1 MRYDFDETVDRE
13 GGHCLK
19 YDFRKQVF
27 GTEDVLPMWI
37 ADMEFK
43 TPDFVV
49 AAVQKRAAHEI
60 YGYPCRPAEFCDAA
74 RKWVKS
80 RHGWEIQNRWISF
93 SPGVVPALS
102 ALILALTQPGDK
114 IIAQLPAYPPFLS
127 TVKNHGRRIVN
138 NPLKHQNGR
147 YRMDF
152 TDLIRKIDSRVKMI
166 LFCSPHNPSG
176 RVWQKEELARL
187 AEICLANDI
196 IIVSD
201 EIHSDLVF
209 KPHRHIPMAALSEEI
224 ARQTI
229 TCIAPSKTFNMA
241 GLSTSVIIS
250 GNPKYKTAFD
260 NMLDTLHIQGGNIFS
275 FPALAAAYNQ
285 GAKWL
290 EQLLDYL
297 EKNIDFALDFIER
310 HLPLIKTH
318 KPEASYLLWLNC
330 RAMGLGDEKLFEF
343 MVEKARV
350 GMNNGIDF
358 GGEGRGFLRLN
369 VACPRSML
377 HRALVRIAEA
387 VNEPEQDIRRR

>member
-1 MRYDFDETVDRE
+1 MRYDFDETVDRQ
-13 GGHCLK
+13 GDHCLK
-19 YDFRKQVF
+19 YGLRKQVF
-27 GTEDVLPMWI
+27 GTENVLPMWV

-49 AAVQKRAAHEI
+49 AAVKNRAAHEN
-60 YGYPCRPAEFCDAA
+60 YGYPYQSAEFCDAA

-80 RHGWEIQNRWISF
+80 RHGWEIKNHWISF

-114 IIAQLPAYPPFLS
+114 IIAQLPVYPPFLS
-127 TVKNHGRRIVN
+127 TAKNHGRRIVN
-138 NPLKHQNGR
+138 NPLKHENGR

-152 TDLIRKIDSRVKMI
+152 MDLVQKIDSRVRMI
-166 LFCSPHNPSG
+166 LLCSPHNPSG

-187 AEICLANDI
+187 GEICLANDI

-209 KPHRHIPMAALSEEI
+209 KPNRHIPMASLSEEI
-224 ARQTI
+224 AQQTI
-229 TCIAPSKTFNMA
+229 SCIAPSKTFNMA
-241 GLSTSVIIS
+241 GLSASVIIT

-260 NMLDTLHIQGGNIFS
+260 NMLDTLHISGGNIFS

-285 GAKWL
+285 GIQWL

-297 EKNIDFALDFIER
+297 EKNIDFAVDFIDR
-310 HLPLIKTH
+310 HLPLIKTY
-318 KPEASYLLWLNC
+318 KPEASYLLWLDC
-330 RAMGLGDEKLFEF
+330 RAMGFDDKKLFKF

-350 GMNNGIDF
+350 GLNNGLDF
-358 GGEGRGFLRLN
+358 GEEGRGFLRLN
-369 VACPRSML
+369 AACPRTML
-377 HRALVRIAEA
+377 HQALVQIAGA
-387 VNEPEQDIRRR
+387 VNDMERP